1 MLPFKLVY
9 SDAYYLPIG
18 EHVFPAEKYRRIRDR
33 LLADGIAEPK
43 DFLEPQPASDDD
55 ILLVHKPEYVFKLRT
70 GGLSRTEE
78 MEMEVPYSAE
88 LVEAFWTA
96 AGGSILAARQAL
108 ADGVC
113 INLGGGFHHAFPDHG
128 EGFCMIHDVAV
139 AIRRLQRDDKVHNVM
154 TVDCD
159 VHQGNGTAAIF
170 AGTRTASALLP
181 SAGASTLD
189 SSDPKSSAERM
200 ALPGKMRGA
209 HAGEVFTISLHQH
222 NNYPL
227 WKPPSSI
234 DVDLPDEIGDDDY
247 LAWLDNALSSGLRQF
262 EPELICYIAGA
273 DPYREDQLGG
283 LSLTIEGL
291 KRRDELVY
299 RVARAR
305 GIPVMVTYAGGYA
318 QNVEDT
324 VTIHCNTVVAAK
336 EVFAT

>member
-18 EHVFPAEKYRRIRDR
+18 VHVFPAEKYRRIRDR
-33 LLADGIAEPK
+33 LLEEGVAGTK
-43 DFLEPQPASDDD
+43 DFLEPEPATDQD
-55 ILLVHKPEYVFKLRT
+55 ILLVHTPEYVHKLKT
-70 GGLSRTEE
+70 GTLSPREQ
-78 MEMEVPYSAE
+78 MELEIPYSQE
-88 LVEAFWTA
+88 LVDAFWLA

-108 ADGVC
+108 ADG
-113 INLGGGFHHAFPDHG
+113 IAISIGGGFHHAFPDHG

-139 AIRRLQRDDKVHNVM
+139 AIRRMQRDGKIRTAM

-170 AGTRTASALLP
+170 SAKHAQGNPLP
-181 SAGASTLD
+181 SASGSPVATQG
-189 SSDPKSSAERM
+189 PRRKN
-200 ALPGKMRGA
+200 PN
-209 HAGEVFTISLHQH
+209 AGDVFTISLHQH

-234 DVDLPDEIGDDDY
+234 DIDLPDGIGDDDY

-262 EPELICYIAGA
+262 EPDLICYIAGA

-283 LSLTIEGL
+283 LALTIEGL
-291 KRRDELVY
+291 KQRDELVF

-305 GIPVMVTYAGGYA
+305 DIPVMVTFAGGYA
-318 QNVEDT
+318 RHVEDT
-324 VTIHCNTVVAAK
+324 VTIHCNTVIAAK
-336 EVFAT
+336 EVFGLAVSS